1 MSNNSDFSD
10 CENNINDKINDSIH
24 NYLANKHIEIEKN
37 LRLMNKC
44 NEVKKTVEELDV
56 NINLKY
62 VDIYNNVLLNNNNI
76 MKTDNLLKILDV
88 NTNKCIKEDT
98 ELQMQIDE
106 IDDIRRKINEKFA
119 YKFNLCKEYI
129 SYYNNTKDECN
140 DLYRM
145 YNDNVLELLNK
156 NKKYN
161 EMMNFMLEE
170 YNRKFN
176 DYKNKIKI
184 EYPKNYLIQLIVNM
198 IILQDNRNKTN
209 IKFRDVIIDELL
221 LQKTEIKNQ
230 TNLAEKINLNSLI
243 MKECYNIQELV
254 ENLNKTLKD
263 SLKKNDIDCL

>member
-1 MSNNSDFSD
+1 M
-10 CENNINDKINDSIH
+10 
-24 NYLANKHIEIEKN
+24 
-37 LRLMNKC
+37 
-44 NEVKKTVEELDV
+44 
-56 NINLKY
+56 
-62 VDIYNNVLLNNNNI
+62 
-76 MKTDNLLKILDV
+76 KILTSS
-88 NTNKCIKEDT
+88 N
-98 ELQMQIDE
+98 
-106 IDDIRRKINEKFA
+106 
-119 YKFNLCKEYI
+119 
-129 SYYNNTKDECN
+129 ECN

-254 ENLNKTLKD
+254 DIGKSKGCYRITLFCDEKLIKFYERNGFRVNNVMMKSFLN
-263 SLKKNDIDCL
+263 S